1 MRYQQFPP
9 PNPDPDRQPAP
20 RQRRHPDTDGNAPPG
35 PATPWLPGTTPPAG
49 TPGVPTPRDRATPP
63 AGPAA
68 TPPGGFGGTP
78 PSGFNGTPPGG
89 FAPGASG
96 RHMHGQR
103 ARVGVRTPPSGHPAP
118 GAPAPG
124 APTPGAPTRRDPV
137 PPGARPGDATTRAQ
151 PDTAAPG
158 PVSRAE
164 YNLPKV
170 IAGGGAAATTA
181 AVGSYFGA
189 AGTVVGAA
197 LAAIVTSVATT
208 TFQRGLDTTTRTVR
222 SRVVRLRRDD
232 TGTEATAV
240 MPALPAQRNADDP
253 DATRAVADAD
263 GTIRLGDQG
272 AGTRTSRFT
281 PKRIAV
287 MAGVA
292 VVAFAIGLFVV
303 TGIEWVKGSPI
314 SGGESG
320 TSVGRVL
327 RPASADSTAPTTTA
341 PQDSESS
348 RANDGR
354 DSGTQ
359 STQEPTQRSG
369 PGGGSASRTTAP
381 PTTTGAAPTAPR
393 GGGVLPNLNGS
404 GAGAGDSG
412 SGSGGSGG

>member
-20 RQRRHPDTDGNAPPG
+20 RQRRHHDTDGNAPPG

-49 TPGVPTPRDRATPP
+49 TPGVPSPRARATPP
-63 AGPAA
+63 TGPAA
-68 TPPGGFGGTP
+68 TPPGGVGGTP
-78 PSGFNGTPPGG
+78 
-89 FAPGASG
+89 
-96 RHMHGQR
+96 
-103 ARVGVRTPPSGHPAP
+103 
-118 GAPAPG
+118 
-124 APTPGAPTRRDPV
+124 
-137 PPGARPGDATTRAQ
+137 
-151 PDTAAPG
+151 
-158 PVSRAE
+158 AE
-164 YNLPKV
+164 YNLPRV

-181 AVGSYFGA
+181 VVGSYSGA

-197 LAAIVTSVATT
+197 LAAIVTSVATP
-208 TFQRGLDTTTRTVR
+208 TFQRGLDPTTRTVR
-222 SRVVRLRRDD
+222 SRVVRLRRED

-281 PKRIAV
+281 PKRIAM

-348 RANDGR
+348 RADDGR
-354 DSGTQ
+354 DTGTQ

-369 PGGGSASRTTAP
+369 PGGGSASRTAAP
-381 PTTTGAAPTAPR
+381 PTTTGATPTAPR
-393 GGGVLPNLNGS
+393 GGGGGVLPDLN
-404 GAGAGDSG
+404 GAGAGVGDSG
-412 SGSGGSGG
+412 SGSGG

>member
-1 MRYQQFPP
+1 M
-9 PNPDPDRQPAP
+9 
-20 RQRRHPDTDGNAPPG
+20 
-35 PATPWLPGTTPPAG
+35 
-49 TPGVPTPRDRATPP
+49 
-63 AGPAA
+63 
-68 TPPGGFGGTP
+68 
-78 PSGFNGTPPGG
+78 
-89 FAPGASG
+89 
-96 RHMHGQR
+96 
-103 ARVGVRTPPSGHPAP
+103 
-118 GAPAPG
+118 
-124 APTPGAPTRRDPV
+124 
-137 PPGARPGDATTRAQ
+137 
-151 PDTAAPG
+151 
-158 PVSRAE
+158 
-164 YNLPKV
+164 
-170 IAGGGAAATTA
+170 
-181 AVGSYFGA
+181 
-189 AGTVVGAA
+189 
-197 LAAIVTSVATT
+197 TSVATT

-222 SRVVRLRRDD
+222 SRVVRLRRED

-281 PKRIAV
+281 PKRIAM

-348 RANDGR
+348 RADDGR
-354 DSGTQ
+354 DTGTQ

-369 PGGGSASRTTAP
+369 PGGGSASRTAAP
-381 PTTTGAAPTAPR
+381 PTTTGATPTAPR
-393 GGGVLPNLNGS
+393 GGGGGVLPDLN
-404 GAGAGDSG
+404 GAGAGVGDSG
-412 SGSGGSGG
+412 SGSGG